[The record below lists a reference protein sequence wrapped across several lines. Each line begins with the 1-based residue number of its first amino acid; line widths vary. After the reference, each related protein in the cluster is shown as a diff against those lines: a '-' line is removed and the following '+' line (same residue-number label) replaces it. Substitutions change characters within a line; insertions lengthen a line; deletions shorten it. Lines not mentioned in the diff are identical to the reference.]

1 MDGIGQLFSFIGSLG
16 DELSNILE
24 GEGPVRDSEWIDE
37 LDEVS
42 SDEEG
47 GPANRI
53 RPLVINGPSGVG
65 KGTLIAMLMKE
76 YPSAFGFSVSHTTRA
91 PRPGE
96 QNGVAYHFTTTD
108 AMLPMIENNEF
119 LESANVHGNLY
130 GTTFAA
136 VQAVTDRGQICVLD
150 IDVQGTKSVKAASL
164 DPTPTFIFI
173 KPPNME
179 ELEKRLRG
187 RGTETED
194 KIQKRLT
201 NAKGE
206 LAYADETD
214 GSNYDYILV
223 NNELQE
229 CYTQLKTVIQ
239 GHLRAV
245 QSAAAA
251 KVEAE
256 KEAMIARMEQ
266 KAQAAAAAAGPAV
279 SSPSAAAPAE
289 LAPPTASP
297 VRAAPAT
304 PSSMSP
310 SKADLSILLE
320 EKEAELAVAT
330 GKKDRKLSRSL
341 LDEIDVIEAQL
352 DVAE

>member
-1 MDGIGQLFSFIGSLG
+1 MEGIGQLFSFIGSLG

-24 GEGPVRDSEWIDE
+24 GEGAVKDTEWIDD
-37 LDEVS
+37 LDAVS
-42 SDEEG
+42 EDEG
-47 GPANRI
+47 GPAAQNKI

-65 KGTLIAMLMKE
+65 KGTLIELLMKE

-206 LAYADETD
+206 LAYADESE
-214 GSNYDYILV
+214 GANYDHILT
-223 NNELQE
+223 NNDLQE

-251 KVEAE
+251 KVEVE
-256 KEAMIARMEQ
+256 KAAMIASM
-266 KAQAAAAAAGPAV
+266 KARAAAAGPAV
-279 SSPSAAAPAE
+279 SSPAAAPPAE
-289 LAPPTASP
+289 LELPTASP
-297 VRAAPAT
+297 VRAPAT
-304 PSSMSP
+304 PATP
-310 SKADLSILLE
+310 SKADLSIMLE
-320 EKEAELAVAT
+320 EKEGELAVAT
-330 GKKDRKLSRSL
+330 MKKDRKLSRSL
-341 LDEIDVIEAQL
+341 LDAIEHIEAQL
-352 DVAE
+352 ESAP